1 MKPFV
6 FPLQKILN
14 LRTHSEDEAKI
25 ELGRA
30 ITALSEIESQ
40 ILTVAQ
46 ERVAAAS
53 AQFDPQN
60 SSATMKQYMFYILRL
75 DTLKE
80 QLLKEAAAAEL
91 QVEQARQAFLEAS
104 RERKVLDKLKEKQ
117 QKAYRKE
124 TLAQEAKALDDVR
137 GGSGE

>member
-53 AQFDPQN
+53 AQFDSQN

-75 DTLKE
+75 DNLKE

-137 GGSGE
+137 FGNK